1 MPIDPEE
8 TGSQSI
14 AGLNISNMFL
24 NQTSLTS
31 VDISIYTNEMTLVPT
46 SIKAYYTE
54 IDPLTGSVIGSPSSL
69 QTFTYTANVTSIF
82 TFSITGLTSGKKY
95 MFYVQAYK
103 NSDYGIQIAKYIQ
116 LSSTFSA
123 AKVTTV
129 SPDPSSSSKQKAF
142 LVLTAPQEKNKIN
155 IVTRQF
161 NAIEVPSP
169 SGFSSQGVSF
179 PETYYTFGTSMFF
192 EPNQDKPNQEAAV
205 GFFGNLEGTSGY
217 FIFLQSTALAA
228 SRNQK
233 TIRIVKVNGSEIYPL
248 KSSQI
253 SSSKMLEGLYGGVLY
268 NVDIK
273 LKLSGSRIDI
283 TVYVNG
289 YKISVFDQNSSNPS
303 GRILNPTNKM
313 ALLASK
319 GKVSFDYVYGSKIEK
334 AEYENFEVTGNFYQG
349 QFSNDFLSTAFGDA
363 VYENVAGQ
371 DLYTSRQNMVDEFGT
386 TVREI
391 AKRSIKFNSRPAFPI
406 RWTTGTNR
414 FAKIISSKY
423 SNFGAESYVLNNT
436 STTIPLSDNN
446 SASFYIYGNTL
457 SSSGQL
463 EYVTDME
470 DTTYNTREPVVF
482 QSKWIQT
489 ENDAK
494 TLGQWI
500 KNNVVNKGKVVSME
514 VFGNPMIAVGDMIS
528 ITYPYNGFNG
538 GERLIVT
545 NVTQSFDEGLT
556 TNITCRLI

>member
-14 AGLNISNMFL
+14 AGLNISNMIL
-24 NQTSLTS
+24 NQVSLTS

-54 IDPLTGSVIGSPSSL
+54 IDPLTGAAIGSPSSL

-82 TFSITGLTSGKKY
+82 TFTITGLTAGKKY
-95 MFYVQAYK
+95 RFYVQAYK
-103 NSDYGIQIAKYIQ
+103 NSDYGIQISKYIQ
-116 LSSTFSA
+116 LSSTFSS
-123 AKVTTV
+123 AKVTTA
-129 SPDPSSSSKQKAF
+129 SPQASSPAKQKGF
-142 LVLTAPQEKNKIN
+142 LVLTAPQEKNKIS
-155 IVTRQF
+155 IVTREF
-161 NAIEVPSP
+161 SAIEVPSP
-169 SGFSSQGVSF
+169 SGQSSQGVSF
-179 PETYYTFGTSMFF
+179 PDTYYTFGTSMFF
-192 EPNQDKPNQEAAV
+192 EPNKDKPNQEAAL
-205 GFFGNLEGTSGY
+205 GFFGNLEGTKGY

-248 KSSQI
+248 KSSQVA
-253 SSSKMLEGLYGGVLY
+253 SSKMLEGLYGGVLY
-268 NVDIK
+268 NVDVK
-273 LKLSGSRIDI
+273 LKLSGGRVDI
-283 TVYVNG
+283 TAYING
-289 YKISVFDQNSSNPS
+289 YKVAAYDQNATTPS
-303 GRILNPTNKM
+303 GRILEPTNKM
-313 ALLASK
+313 ALLANK
-319 GKVSFDYVYGSKIEK
+319 GKVSFDYIYGSKINK
-334 AEYENFEVTGNFYQG
+334 DEYTNFESAGNFYQG

-371 DLYTSRQNMVDEFGT
+371 DLYTARQAMVDEFGT

-414 FAKIISSKY
+414 FAKIVSSKY

-436 STTIPLSDNN
+436 STTIPLSDGNL
-446 SASFYIYGNTL
+446 ASFYIYGNTL

-494 TLGQWI
+494 SLGQWI
-500 KNNVVNKGKVVSME
+500 KSNVVNKGKIVSME
-514 VFGNPMIAVGDMIS
+514 VFGNPMISVGDIVS
-528 ITYPYNGFNG
+528 ITYPYNGFSG

-545 NVTQSFDEGLT
+545 NVTQSFDQGLS